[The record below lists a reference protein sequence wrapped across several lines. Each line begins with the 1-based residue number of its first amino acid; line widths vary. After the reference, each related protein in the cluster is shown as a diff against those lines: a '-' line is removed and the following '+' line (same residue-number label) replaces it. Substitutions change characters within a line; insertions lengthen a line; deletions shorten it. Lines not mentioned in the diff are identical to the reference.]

1 MEYVGSYLQ
10 EGKTHGIHQRYIC
23 RHRTPWYSQE
33 HRPPSPI
40 VCTYMGRGDAKSGR
54 PFRFI
59 LNHSIATV
67 ANVYLAM
74 YPKPRLAQALEGD
87 STLIRRIQEVLNRI
101 SPDQLLGQ
109 GRVYGGG
116 LHKLEPSELAN
127 VNATAVAALIPDG
140 RERAESDQFEL
151 FDVR

>member
-1 MEYVGSYLQ
+1 
-10 EGKTHGIHQRYIC
+10 
-23 RHRTPWYSQE
+23 
-33 HRPPSPI
+33 
-40 VCTYMGRGDAKSGR
+40 MGRSDAKSGR

-127 VNATAVAALIPDG
+127 VNATAIAALIADG
-140 RERAESDQFEL
+140 RARSESDQFEL

>member
-1 MEYVGSYLQ
+1 M
-10 EGKTHGIHQRYIC
+10 
-23 RHRTPWYSQE
+23 
-33 HRPPSPI
+33 
-40 VCTYMGRGDAKSGR
+40 
-54 PFRFI
+54 
-59 LNHSIATV
+59 
-67 ANVYLAM
+67 
-74 YPKPRLAQALEGD
+74 AQALEGD

-127 VNATAVAALIPDG
+127 VNATAIAALIPDG
-140 RERAESDQFEL
+140 RARSESDQFEL

>member
-1 MEYVGSYLQ
+1 M
-10 EGKTHGIHQRYIC
+10 
-23 RHRTPWYSQE
+23 
-33 HRPPSPI
+33 
-40 VCTYMGRGDAKSGR
+40 
-54 PFRFI
+54 
-59 LNHSIATV
+59 
-67 ANVYLAM
+67 
-74 YPKPRLAQALEGD
+74 AQALEGD

-127 VNATAVAALIPDG
+127 VNATAIAALIPDG
-140 RERAESDQFEL
+140 RERAESDQFQL